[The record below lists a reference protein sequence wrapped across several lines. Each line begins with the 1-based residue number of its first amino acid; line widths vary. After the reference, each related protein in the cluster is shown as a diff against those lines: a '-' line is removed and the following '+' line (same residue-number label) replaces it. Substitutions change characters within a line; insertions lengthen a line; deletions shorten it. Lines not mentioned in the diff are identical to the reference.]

1 MNADARLT
9 ETVDLP
15 TPPFA
20 EDTAIIYF
28 IFDVNY
34 ETIIQSRGAHGWYHG
49 VGMEGMK
56 AFKDPSEL
64 LNQSIWQEARTSRM
78 NFKTNSLFDYNPD
91 GEKDLST
98 DDKR

>member
-1 MNADARLT
+1 MA
-9 ETVDLP
+9 
-15 TPPFA
+15 
-20 EDTAIIYF
+20 
-28 IFDVNY
+28 
-34 ETIIQSRGAHGWYHG
+34 WYHG

>member
-1 MNADARLT
+1 
-9 ETVDLP
+9 
-15 TPPFA
+15 
-20 EDTAIIYF
+20 
-28 IFDVNY
+28 
-34 ETIIQSRGAHGWYHG
+34 
-49 VGMEGMK
+49 MEGMK